1 MHESTK
7 LSRPDGTPIGFE
19 ARKSWLLST
28 LVLPA
33 HPSIRAK
40 ALVDFKGWC
49 SYGAF
54 AGMLASL
61 CIGSHAID
69 FSH

>member
-7 LSRPDGTPIGFE
+7 LSRPDGTLIGFE

-40 ALVDFKGWC
+40 ALVDFKDGVLTGRLPACWRPC
-49 SYGAF
+49 A
-54 AGMLASL
+54 
-61 CIGSHAID
+61 
-69 FSH
+69 